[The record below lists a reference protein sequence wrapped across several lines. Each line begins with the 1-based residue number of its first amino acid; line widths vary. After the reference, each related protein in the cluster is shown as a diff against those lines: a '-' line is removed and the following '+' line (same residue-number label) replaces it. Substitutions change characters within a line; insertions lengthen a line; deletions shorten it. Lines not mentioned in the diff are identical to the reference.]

1 MSVETG
7 MAFYLRVDHDERRP
21 RQNRRNARARY
32 AGYRTNNDQSAPL
45 PPFATDQP
53 TGSARK
59 VRTPSIASGLK

>member
-1 MSVETG
+1 MYVAAR
-7 MAFYLRVDHDERRP
+7 MAFYRDGNHDERRP
-21 RQNRRNARARY
+21 RQNHRNVRARY

-59 VRTPSIASGLK
+59 VRTPSIASTLK